1 MHPAPAPR
9 PFPPDPLPEERN
21 DAKVEMEELSEWRRR
36 LNLLLDYTRRM
47 SLRKDLESL
56 LSLVVEAAREIL
68 QAERCTVFLLDKKNN
83 ELWSRVAT
91 GERTIRVPAHR
102 GIVGETISHRRV
114 INITDAY
121 ADDRFN
127 PDVDRTT
134 GFRTQTLLTAPLIKT
149 QGDVLGA
156 LQVLNKTGGSFLP
169 DDEKMLVLFAEQAAA
184 AVENAQLYDELQAA
198 YKDTIF
204 RLAAAAEFKDHDT
217 RNHLERVSR
226 YAALIA
232 EERGMPEDWC
242 ARLALASPMHDIGKL
257 GVPDAILK
265 KPGRLTE
272 EEWVDMRRHPL
283 FGGDILA
290 NSENELLR
298 MSERVARGHHEK
310 WDGTGYPLG
319 ISGEAI
325 PLEARIVALADV
337 FDALTSRR
345 CYKPAFS
352 LDDTTKIIDEGA
364 GKHFDPQLVEAFRNI
379 FPKIVEVMERFADNP
394 VETPPAPGPQTV
406 SIPS

>member
-1 MHPAPAPR
+1 V
-9 PFPPDPLPEERN
+9 PENITEQ
-21 DAKVEMEELSEWRRR
+21 AKKEVAM
-36 LNLLLDYTRRM
+36 
-47 SLRKDLESL
+47 
-56 LSLVVEAAREIL
+56 EAAREIL
-68 QAERCTVFLLDKKNN
+68 QAERCTVFQLDKKTN

-91 GERTIRVPAHR
+91 GEGTIRVLAHR
-102 GIVGETISHRRV
+102 GIVGETIAHRRV
-114 INITDAY
+114 INIADAY
-121 ADDRFN
+121 ADGRFN
-127 PDVDRTT
+127 PDVDRAT
-134 GFRTQTLLTAPLIKT
+134 GFRTRTLLTAPLLDTK
-149 QGDVLGA
+149 GNVLGV
-156 LQVLNKTGGSFLP
+156 LQVLNKTGGGFQA

-232 EERGMPEDWC
+232 EDRGMPADWC

-257 GVPDAILK
+257 GIPDAILK

-352 LDDTTKIIDEGA
+352 LDDTRKIIDEGA
-364 GKHFDPQLVEAFRNI
+364 GKHFDPQLVESFRNI
-379 FPKIVEVMERFADNP
+379 FPKILDVMERFADRP
-394 VETPPAPGPQTV
+394 AETPPPPHQPTPSGSQTV
-406 SIPS
+406 SVPS